1 MSSILLKT
9 AAAVVATYVGFS
21 YTQAQTIEG
30 SWNGKLDAGIAELS
44 IVFNFS
50 KGNDGKT
57 QSTMDSPEQGAKGIP
72 VNVEYVSADSLAVA
86 IPSIMARYS
95 GSVTDGRIDGTFAQ
109 SGMNFKLVLSPGTVE
124 LKRPQ
129 TPKPPFPYPIEEV
142 TFTNPE
148 DGTVLSGTLTMP
160 QMVLLGQRVP
170 AVVMVT
176 GSGQQ
181 NRDEEIFGHK
191 PFYVIADMFARYGV
205 ATLRYDDRG
214 VDRSTGNAA
223 EATTMTNMHD
233 AMAGIDFL
241 HKDGRF
247 GRIGMVGH
255 SEGGTIAFMSASEYP
270 DKLDFIVSMA
280 GAAVRGDSIIVS
292 QNRAAL
298 EYAGMPQA
306 DINSY
311 CLLLDKVLEYRVEHG
326 SILTDG
332 TSVIDS
338 LAESENVSL
347 PVPALQNLSK
357 VLTSP
362 SPWMDQFLSL
372 DPQKYIPNVK
382 CPVLAINGSLDKQVD
397 AKTNLGAIRR
407 LLPKN
412 EESVIKEYPSMN
424 HLFQH
429 CKSGDVAE
437 YAAIEETMSYEVR
450 EEMAFW
456 ILRLKYSDGKKY

>member
-1 MSSILLKT
+1 
-9 AAAVVATYVGFS
+9 
-21 YTQAQTIEG
+21 
-30 SWNGKLDAGIAELS
+30 
-44 IVFNFS
+44 
-50 KGNDGKT
+50 
-57 QSTMDSPEQGAKGIP
+57 
-72 VNVEYVSADSLAVA
+72 
-86 IPSIMARYS
+86 
-95 GSVTDGRIDGTFAQ
+95 
-109 SGMNFKLVLSPGTVE
+109 
-124 LKRPQ
+124 
-129 TPKPPFPYPIEEV
+129 
-142 TFTNPE
+142 
-148 DGTVLSGTLTMP
+148 
-160 QMVLLGQRVP
+160 
-170 AVVMVT
+170 
-176 GSGQQ
+176 
-181 NRDEEIFGHK
+181 
-191 PFYVIADMFARYGV
+191 
-205 ATLRYDDRG
+205 
-214 VDRSTGNAA
+214 
-223 EATTMTNMHD
+223 
-233 AMAGIDFL
+233 
-241 HKDGRF
+241 
-247 GRIGMVGH
+247 
-255 SEGGTIAFMSASEYP
+255 
-270 DKLDFIVSMA
+270 
-280 GAAVRGDSIIVS
+280 
-292 QNRAAL
+292 
-298 EYAGMPQA
+298 MPQA

>member
-1 MSSILLKT
+1 MKKIITLLLVLAAFVNAT
-9 AAAVVATYVGFS
+9 AQDIT
-21 YTQAQTIEG
+21 G
-30 SWNGKLDAGIAELS
+30 SWTGKLDIMGTKLNL
-44 IVFNFS
+44 VFNIT
-50 KGNDGKT
+50 KGSDGKIGCT
-57 QSTMDSPEQGAKGIP
+57 LDSPDQGAKGIP
-72 VNVEYVSADSLAVA
+72 AE
-86 IPSIMARYS
+86 IT
-95 GSVTDGRIDGTFAQ
+95 VTDGTAVKITIQQLAVVYEGRLADGMLKGQFTQNGF
-109 SGMNFKLVLSPGTVE
+109 SFPLEMKPGTV
-124 LKRPQ
+124 KQNRPQ
-129 TPKPPFPYPIEEV
+129 TPQPPYPYTTEEV
-142 TFTNPE
+142 TFTNS
-148 DGTVLSGTLTMP
+148 DDNATLSGTMTYP
-160 QMVLLGQRVP
+160 TGFDKQKKGTVP
-170 AVVMVT
+170 VVIMVT

-270 DKLDFIVSMA
+270 DNLDFIVSMA